1 MCITH
6 PFFPRGSSTSHNQVI
21 DEEAYVKISGEW
33 EIVSCGRLWRRDRP
47 LRFEQG
53 VFQVMGRG
61 DARQTFTRIPAPSA
75 QMDARATPDPLS
87 TRDDVDFPRLAGL
100 AWPWQQHMGGQGRP
114 VERCASSSVSKRE
127 RRHPHLG
134 GVCNAFVE
142 PRERP
147 VRRGGLVSSRLV
159 SSQKTGT
166 VCRSPRYRFEERARR
181 RWRVLQYG
189 HNNKYVR
196 TRVAARSY
204 STPTHTAA
212 ARSRAVEGSRG
223 YFSRVMGRQLRRC
236 RADVI
241 HAKGWRQRRRRFS
254 PMTWSVVRLRR
265 ATAKGPARSSAD
277 GGPP

>member
-1 MCITH
+1 
-6 PFFPRGSSTSHNQVI
+6 
-21 DEEAYVKISGEW
+21 
-33 EIVSCGRLWRRDRP
+33 
-47 LRFEQG
+47 
-53 VFQVMGRG
+53 MGRG

-75 QMDARATPDPLS
+75 QMDARDPRPLS

-142 PRERP
+142 PRSGREGEATLAGAT
-147 VRRGGLVSSRLV
+147 VWAQQQVS
-159 SSQKTGT
+159 
-166 VCRSPRYRFEERARR
+166 
-181 RWRVLQYG
+181 
-189 HNNKYVR
+189 
-196 TRVAARSY
+196 
-204 STPTHTAA
+204 A

-241 HAKGWRQRRRRFS
+241 HAKGWRKRRRRFS
-254 PMTWSVVRLRR
+254 PMAWSVVRLRR